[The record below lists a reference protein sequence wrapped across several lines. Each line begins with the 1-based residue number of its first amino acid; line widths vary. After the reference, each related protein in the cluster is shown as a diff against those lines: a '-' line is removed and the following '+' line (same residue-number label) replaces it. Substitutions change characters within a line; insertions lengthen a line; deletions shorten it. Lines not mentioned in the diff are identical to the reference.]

1 MKVKSKM
8 SCPIQAS
15 ESEGQP
21 EKEESMTALFAAFI
35 ETAGKFL
42 ILGAAAFF
50 GVVCGKKFRD
60 RRNKQ

>member
-1 MKVKSKM
+1 
-8 SCPIQAS
+8 
-15 ESEGQP
+15 
-21 EKEESMTALFAAFI
+21 MTALFADFI